1 MAEMSPWLEIYF
13 QRTNELE
20 MLKSESKRKMTSKV
34 GQIAASAT
42 RLVNNIFQQLRPAL
56 LPLGRLL
63 ATQATPL
70 PQGLPSPSPGLL
82 PQGSLQDL
90 PLRLTTLRGEEAAP
104 PTLQMTNRGPR
115 VPQAPWPPR
124 EGEEDATMAQVVGS
138 GALPTCDAP
147 TTVLPSVGLR
157 SEGGG
162 GSCAGRALG
171 RGCGITAT
179 TILGHREP
187 GA

>member
-1 MAEMSPWLEIYF
+1 MAGMSPWLEIYF

-20 MLKSESKRKMTSKV
+20 MLESESKRKMTSKV

-42 RLVNNIFQQLRPAL
+42 RLVNNIFQQLRATLP
-56 LPLGRLL
+56 PLGRLL
-63 ATQATPL
+63 ATQAAPL

-82 PQGSLQDL
+82 PQGLQTDL
-90 PLRLTTLRGEEAAP
+90 PLRLTTLLGEEAAS

-124 EGEEDATMAQVVGS
+124 EGVEAGTMGQMVGS

-147 TTVLPSVGLR
+147 ATILPSTGLR

-162 GSCAGRALG
+162 GGRARRALG
-171 RGCGITAT
+171 QGCLITAT
-179 TILGHREP
+179 TILGHRDP